1 MNDYQSPFSKSEKLP
16 DYLPGDLSPAQE
28 MARLFRVD
36 QAGEYGAKRIYQ
48 GQMDMLE
55 QSEHYDIIAH
65 MAEQEQVHLDYFD
78 NAIVTHQTRPSL
90 LAPLWHVTG
99 YGLGALPSLMGVP
112 SAMAITVAVEEVID
126 AHYEAQAQM
135 LEQWGA
141 SKDAD
146 AADSDDE
153 KHEILRAIRQFQA
166 EEEEHRD
173 IGLENEAKKAPAYS
187 LLYTVVSTISK
198 QAIHIAERV

>member
-1 MNDYQSPFSKSEKLP
+1 MMSDYQSPFARSEKSP

-28 MARLFRVD
+28 MARMFRVD

-55 QSEHYDIIAH
+55 KSGHYDLIAH

-78 NAIVTHQTRPSL
+78 NAIVSHQTRPSL
-90 LAPLWHVTG
+90 LAPLWHVAG
-99 YGLGALPSLMGVP
+99 YGLGAVPSLVGVP
-112 SAMAITVAVEEVID
+112 SAMAVTVAVEEVID
-126 AHYEAQAQM
+126 AHYEEQAQK

-141 SKDAD
+141 KKS
-146 AADSDDE
+146 AATNSDDE

-187 LLYTVVSTISK
+187 LLYGVVSTLSK
-198 QAIHIAERV
+198 RAIYIAERV